1 MAANITDRIK
11 DTARAIMPANAKVIL
26 FGSRARGDWHNG
38 SDWDVLVLLDKDH
51 ISERDHEL
59 YSYPFW
65 ALGWE
70 TDEMIH
76 PIIYTMKE
84 WEKRNG
90 SEFYRNITSEGIR
103 IC

>member
-38 SDWDVLVLLDKDH
+38 SDWDVLVLLDKDI
-51 ISERDHEL
+51 ISEHDHEL

>member
-38 SDWDVLVLLDKDH
+38 SDWDVLVLLDKDN

>member
-11 DTARAIMPANAKVIL
+11 DTAQAIMPANAKVIL

-38 SDWDVLVLLDKDH
+38 SDWDVLVLLDKDI

>member
-1 MAANITDRIK
+1 
-11 DTARAIMPANAKVIL
+11 MPANAKVIL

-38 SDWDVLVLLDKDH
+38 SDWDVLVLLDKDN

>member
-38 SDWDVLVLLDKDH
+38 SDWDVLVLLDKDN

-76 PIIYTMKE
+76 HERMGKTE
-84 WEKRNG
+84 WQRILQKH
-90 SEFYRNITSEGIR
+90 NI
-103 IC
+103 

>member
-26 FGSRARGDWHNG
+26 FGSRARGDWHNE

-59 YSYPFW
+59 YTYPFW
-65 ALGWE
+65 SLGWE

-90 SEFYRNITSEGIR
+90 SEFYRNVTSEGIR

>member
-38 SDWDVLVLLDKDH
+38 SDWDVLVLLDKDN

-59 YSYPFW
+59 YSYPFG

>member
-51 ISERDHEL
+51 ISECDHEL